1 MLRWPLLRAAHLR
14 LGRRGED
21 AAVRL
26 LEHLGCRILCRNWRC
41 AAGELDIVAVD
52 GDILRFI
59 EVKSLNRK
67 AGFTPAV
74 NLSAEQRRRNYR
86 AARFFLR
93 LSGKN
98 VPDVRFDLIEAVFC
112 RGRLV
117 ELRRHCDYIG

>member
-1 MLRWPLLRAAHLR
+1 MRWRARAAHLR

-41 AAGELDIVAVD
+41 GAGELDIVAID
-52 GDILRFI
+52 GEILRFV

-74 NLSAEQRRRNYR
+74 NLSPRQRRRNLN
-86 AARFFLR
+86 AARVFLR
-93 LSGKN
+93 LSGCQ
-98 VPDVRFDLIEAVFC
+98 VPDHRFDLVEAVFY
-112 RGRLV
+112 RRRLV
-117 ELRRHCDYIG
+117 DLRRHCDYLG